1 MATPYKKTFIT
12 YLCIVGA
19 ILIILNIV
27 SRNIFFRWDLTDNKM
42 YSLSDSSKSVVEKI
56 EDRLIPVLEESIKN
70 KESTDSVAKRIA
82 WKRINNL
89 IQI

>member
-1 MATPYKKTFIT
+1 MAAQDKKTFIT

-42 YSLSDSSKSVVEKI
+42 YSLSQVNMGITAAISKI
-56 EDRLIPVLEESIKN
+56 YWRNMLPIPTATFILNFTVQKMM
-70 KESTDSVAKRIA
+70 KK
-82 WKRINNL
+82 
-89 IQI
+89 